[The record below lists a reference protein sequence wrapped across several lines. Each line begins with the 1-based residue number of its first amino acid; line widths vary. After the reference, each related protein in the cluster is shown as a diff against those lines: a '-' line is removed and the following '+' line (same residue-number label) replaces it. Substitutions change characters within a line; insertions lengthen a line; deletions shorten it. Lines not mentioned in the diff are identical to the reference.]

1 MVIYSI
7 HTQPIIRDNVMLE
20 KPIFREEQKENIKVA
35 KTAVMIRNAYRFGQ
49 GLGFVVHGPR
59 GVGKTTWSVKVAA
72 RCIGTVEKPD
82 FNGVKNWL
90 IFTPQEFCNLIN
102 KTYNTQ
108 IVLVWDDAGYW
119 INRLFWYEQFVRE
132 ALRYMTLQRTQF
144 TAIIFSTPS
153 LTLIPNKILQLE
165 DVYRVKIIK
174 LKSDFENSKRPRMAF
189 VKRPWYSDDLKKH
202 GVSLD
207 YPESFSGLMPD
218 DFFQWYQPVRQ
229 KYVMMAAKRIQ
240 DTLKKAKDV
249 GMKAGLEELEDE
261 IGKTIPSVEDVK
273 KMGEVNDQHS

>member
-1 MVIYSI
+1 
-7 HTQPIIRDNVMLE
+7 MLKTTTSEEKQKE
-20 KPIFREEQKENIKVA
+20 KPKVA
-35 KTAVMIRNAYRFGQ
+35 ETAVMIRQAYRYGQ

-59 GVGKTTWSVKVAA
+59 GIGKTTWSIKVAA
-72 RCIGTVEKPD
+72 RCIGTIEEPD
-82 FNGVKNWL
+82 FEGVKRWL
-90 IFTPQEFCNLIN
+90 IFTPQEFCNMIN

-165 DVYRVKIIK
+165 DVFRVKIIK
-174 LKSDFENSKRPRMAF
+174 VEDATNCVKRWRMAF
-189 VKRPWYSDDLKKH
+189 IKKPWYSDDFKKH
-202 GVSLD
+202 GVSLQ
-207 YPESFSGLMPD
+207 YPERFSGLMPD
-218 DFFQWYQPVRQ
+218 DFFEWYQPVRQ

-240 DTLKKAKDV
+240 DTLRKAKDV

-261 IGKTIPSVEDVK
+261 IGKTVPSVEDVK
-273 KMGEVNDQHS
+273 EMREVNDQNEP